1 MNKSPYSKPSDNKS
15 PKSKPDPKPA
25 DPKPK
30 PEEAKTEPKPNPNP
44 KSADPKP
51 DAPSNSSKKEDKST
65 VTDTKPKKDVPESKT
80 DAKPD
85 WRKQLAERKKVADAK
100 IGTSGG
106 NSHRD
111 YAWKISSKLHERIQ
125 MAQSHDFVSQTIL
138 GAMQK
143 PRPKAKP
150 KPFKSAT
157 SADLAYHREI
167 QERGKTSGM
176 NLAMFVKNAPN
187 LKSGGVA
194 LPGLVGGRGQA
205 GLRRGRG
212 GRGRGFKLPSAHR
225 GTVSSPPG
233 RGRVALPG
241 MVPK

>member
-1 MNKSPYSKPSDNKS
+1 MKPSSTYTSPDLK
-15 PKSKPDPKPA
+15 PKS
-25 DPKPK
+25 
-30 PEEAKTEPKPNPNP
+30 EETKEEPKPNPVTT
-44 KSADPKP
+44 
-51 DAPSNSSKKEDKST
+51 SNSSKKEDKSS
-65 VTDTKPKKDVPESKT
+65 VTDSQPTKSPAGKPVATKDTSESKSESKT
-80 DAKPD
+80 EPKPKAVPD
-85 WRKQLAERKKVADAK
+85 WRKQLAERKKVADSK
-100 IGTSGG
+100 VGSSSGG
-106 NSHRD
+106 HKD

-143 PRPKAKP
+143 PRPRAKP
-150 KPFKSAT
+150 KPFKSA
-157 SADLAYHREI
+157 SRDELAYHRDL
-167 QERGKTSGM
+167 QDRGKTSGM

-205 GLRRGRG
+205 GLRGRG

-233 RGRVALPG
+233 RGRIALPG
-241 MVPK
+241 MGAK